1 MSKRQKV
8 GRGAVS
14 DILRGSQQA
23 IKPAKRHK
31 ASKPATAK
39 MSERKKCTFQ
49 LDTYD
54 VGLLEDEKYQRR
66 TEGKSADLSGLVRE
80 AIRLAYGS
88 GKRGSFDEA
97 ADAFNEGMK
106 RDKKRGAK

>member
-1 MSKRQKV
+1 MTKRQKV

-31 ASKPATAK
+31 AIKPATAK

-49 LDTYD
+49 LDVYD
-54 VGLLEDEKYQRR
+54 VGLLEDEKYKRR
-66 TEGKSADLSGLVRE
+66 TEGKSADLSSLVRE
-80 AIRLAYGS
+80 AIRLAY
-88 GKRGSFDEA
+88 
-97 ADAFNEGMK
+97 
-106 RDKKRGAK
+106 DKKDGAK